1 MCTSHW
7 GSTHGS
13 VNLCERWQSEFKLSP
28 VLCVLGNGVALKVHS
43 LKVSSSS
50 ELVNITPVLQEVV
63 VELGEGWGR
72 VGGRSWGR
80 VGGELG
86 GGRCVQ
92 HTKYTTVEPLYRGH
106 CWDLAGCPYREVS
119 LIQR

>member
-72 VGGRSWGR
+72 VGGG

-86 GGRCVQ
+86 ESWE
-92 HTKYTTVEPLYRGH
+92 VEDACNIQNILQ
-106 CWDLAGCPYREVS
+106 WNLSIEDTAGT
-119 LIQR
+119 